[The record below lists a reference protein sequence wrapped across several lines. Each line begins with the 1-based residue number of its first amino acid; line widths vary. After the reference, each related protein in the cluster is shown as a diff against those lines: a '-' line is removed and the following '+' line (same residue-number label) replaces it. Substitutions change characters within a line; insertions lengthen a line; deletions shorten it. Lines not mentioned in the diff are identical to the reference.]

1 MASSDEFGA
10 FYDGFSARQVFTQGV
25 TYTYDDIIMHPGH
38 IDFGAETVDL
48 STKLS
53 KRVSIGVPMVSS
65 PMDTVT
71 GATMAAAMASV
82 GAAGVVH
89 YNQTIAEQT
98 AAVREATQYRRL
110 YDVRVPTLGPDATVA
125 DVHKLRGSHSRGDDV
140 DVLVTDTGAIG
151 GKLLGVVTNRD
162 VEFVEDAHTAL
173 REVMTADVTTVEAGV
188 AAEDAYAQLAA
199 CKKGLMP
206 VVDANGCAVAA
217 LARADLRS
225 LRACPQAPAPPTADA
240 SGKLRI
246 AAAIG
251 TREDDKTRAA
261 ELVAAGACAVVLD
274 SSQGD
279 SVFQI
284 NMLKYLKQTHPE
296 LDVICGNVVC
306 GAQAQRLI
314 QAGADGLRVGM
325 GSGSICTTQEVCAVG
340 RGQATAVY
348 HVGRIARA
356 AGVPFMAD
364 GGIQNSGNITK
375 ALALGASAVMC
386 GSLFAGTEESPGDYF
401 MYEGKRVK
409 RYRGMGSLEAMQQG
423 SDTRYLSD
431 KSRLKIAQG
440 VSGAVADKGSI
451 FKTVPF
457 LTHAVKQ
464 GFQDFGAK
472 SLADAHDKLDAG
484 ELRMECRSGAAQKE
498 GNVHDMVAYTK
509 RSW

>member
-1 MASSDEFGA
+1 MPH
-10 FYDGFSARQVFTQGV
+10 ARTHS
-25 TYTYDDIIMHPGH
+25 YDDIILHPGH
-38 IDFGAETVDL
+38 INFGAETVDL
-48 STKLS
+48 SSKLS
-53 KRVSIGVPMVSS
+53 KNVPLGVPMVSS

-71 GATMAAAMASV
+71 GGRMAAAMASL
-82 GAAGVVH
+82 GAMGVVH
-89 YNQTIAEQT
+89 YNQTTEEQV
-98 AAVREATQYRRL
+98 AAVREACTFRRL
-110 YDVRVPTLGPDATVA
+110 YDVNMPCLSTSATVA
-125 DVHKLRGSHSRGDDV
+125 DVLALRGNHARGDDV
-140 DVLVTDTGAIG
+140 DVLVTEGGQMG

-162 VEFVEDAHTAL
+162 VEFVNDTATSL
-173 REVMTADVTTVEAGV
+173 EEVMTRELITVEAGA
-188 AAEDAYAQLAA
+188 AAEQAYAQLAA
-199 CKKGLMP
+199 CKKGVLP
-206 VVDANGCAVAA
+206 VVDASGNAVAA

-225 LRACPQAPAPPTADA
+225 LRACPAAPAPPSARSD
-240 SGKLRI
+240 GRLLV

-251 TREDDKTRAA
+251 TREDDKARAA
-261 ELVAAGACAVVLD
+261 ALAAAGACAVVLD

-279 SVFQI
+279 STFQL
-284 NMLKYLKQTHPE
+284 NMLRYLKGAHPN
-296 LDVICGNVVC
+296 LDVICGNVVT
-306 GAQAQRLI
+306 GAQAARLI

-348 HVGRIARA
+348 HVGRVARHE
-356 AGVPFMAD
+356 GVPFMAD

-386 GSLFAGTEESPGDYF
+386 GSMFAGTEEAPGEFF

-440 VSGAVADKGSI
+440 VSGAVADKGSVY
-451 FKTVPF
+451 KTIPF

-472 SLADAHDKLDAG
+472 SLADAHAKLDAG
-484 ELRMECRSGAAQKE
+484 GLRMECRSGASQKE

-509 RSW
+509 RAW